1 MSDVKHDIVYVLVNT
16 LHGKVEMATTNDSE
30 AWAFY
35 RDLRGMRIQIF
46 MNLNL
51 VASVEPTRSAIEA

>member
-1 MSDVKHDIVYVLVNT
+1 MIKHDIVYVLINT
-16 LHGKVEMATTNDSE
+16 LHGKVEFATTNDSE

-35 RDLRGMRIQIF
+35 RDTRGMRLQIF

-51 VASVEPTRSAIEA
+51 IASVEPKVSALD